1 MVVCG
6 GGGVRSD
13 LANFIIDLEDED
25 CPESAVHVAAYQ
37 GQVEE
42 LEALLSKSQLA
53 LSRARRDLRTSV
65 GAPSLGPALFPQ
77 EFSALLTVADAPAD
91 EATDGRNSPQ
101 SERARLTRVHARRS
115 PDGRRVSQR
124 LRYSCWFERSRVQA

>member
-1 MVVCG
+1 MVG

-42 LEALLSKSQLA
+42 LEALLRDERVRESCLNARIRPFGATPLRLA
-53 LSRARRDLRTSV
+53 ATGVSPTDSCLTTTRALLSRSHSLTSTNSSASARR
-65 GAPSLGPALFPQ
+65 
-77 EFSALLTVADAPAD
+77 
-91 EATDGRNSPQ
+91 
-101 SERARLTRVHARRS
+101 
-115 PDGRRVSQR
+115 
-124 LRYSCWFERSRVQA
+124 

>member
-1 MVVCG
+1 MAADFRMVVGG

-42 LEALLSKSQLA
+42 LEALLRDESVRAKCLNARIRPFGATPLRLA
-53 LSRARRDLRTSV
+53 ATGLSPMVL
-65 GAPSLGPALFPQ
+65 PST
-77 EFSALLTVADAPAD
+77 LTM
-91 EATDGRNSPQ
+91 TI
-101 SERARLTRVHARRS
+101 HF
-115 PDGRRVSQR
+115 VSC
-124 LRYSCWFERSRVQA
+124 LSDSLH

>member
-1 MVVCG
+1 MQLALAPNSSMVG

-42 LEALLSKSQLA
+42 LEALLRDERVRESCLNARIRPFGATPLRLAATGVSYTDTTTCALPSRPPHKHQLI
-53 LSRARRDLRTSV
+53 RVRV
-65 GAPSLGPALFPQ
+65 Q
-77 EFSALLTVADAPAD
+77 EAD
-91 EATDGRNSPQ
+91 RM
-101 SERARLTRVHARRS
+101 RRS
-115 PDGRRVSQR
+115 S
-124 LRYSCWFERSRVQA
+124 LRIFRYE

>member
-1 MVVCG
+1 MQLALAPNSSMVG

-42 LEALLSKSQLA
+42 LEALLRDERVRESCLNARIRPFGATPLRLA
-53 LSRARRDLRTSV
+53 ATGVSYTDTTTRALPSR
-65 GAPSLGPALFPQ
+65 PP
-77 EFSALLTVADAPAD
+77 
-91 EATDGRNSPQ
+91 
-101 SERARLTRVHARRS
+101 H
-115 PDGRRVSQR
+115 
-124 LRYSCWFERSRVQA
+124 